1 MEYGNERLQKGFE
14 FVASNVGHDTQSVEA
29 QLPFVEFPLAAEL
42 LGKFQQFGP
51 LPVSQLVLGNGSN
64 NLCSRVAYTGLSLS
78 CEGIQ
83 QASLDAGN
91 EMQKVIIMKL
101 NLKCFLLPVFEID
114 CQFLPVIV
122 FGQTFPQQD
131 KCILPDLWTG
141 RILSNMKQSLAD
153 CWSLQYFP
161 QFGSALQ

>member
-14 FVASNVGHDTQSVEA
+14 FVASNVGVVEA
-29 QLPFVEFPLAAEL
+29 QPPFVEFPLAAEL
-42 LGKFQQFGP
+42 LCTFQQLGP

-91 EMQKVIIMKL
+91 ETQVIITKL
-101 NLKCFLLPVFEID
+101 NSQCFLLPVFEID
-114 CQFLPVIV
+114 CQFLPVVI

-131 KCILPDLWTG
+131 KCILPDL
-141 RILSNMKQSLAD
+141 
-153 CWSLQYFP
+153 
-161 QFGSALQ
+161 SAC